1 MWAGT
6 NSNSKDAMLLQSL
19 GLQGP
24 FLIRD
29 KAKIILVAV
38 KSHGLFMGTRCLR
51 MALGWTVEAAFAVV
65 SILWPGKL
73 SGTRFTCLYFAIPF
87 GYALF

>member
-1 MWAGT
+1 
-6 NSNSKDAMLLQSL
+6 
-19 GLQGP
+19 
-24 FLIRD
+24 
-29 KAKIILVAV
+29 
-38 KSHGLFMGTRCLR
+38 MGTRCLR